1 MRLPKYPQF
10 PLYHLLDNGIRMNRA
25 HKETL
30 QLNLRPLMVGLI
42 AGLLT
47 SQTASA
53 HFQMLH
59 IDDYMRTKGGKITL
73 KMPFTHPSHGGPM
86 MDMGTPALL
95 DVTYKGKTTD
105 LTDKLT
111 PVTWQGTKSK
121 AAAYTA
127 DTKLRGMGDYI
138 FSLTPEPYLETSE
151 DTYIQQF
158 TKTIV
163 NVGGLPTGWNEPLNL
178 TAEIIPDQRPYAI
191 YAGGL
196 FSAVVMA
203 EGKPVSGAE
212 VEVEF
217 FNYDVNEAG
226 DGFGELPYVE
236 YPADNLN
243 ITTVVTDDNG
253 RFFFGVPHEGY
264 WGFAALGVGAKT
276 EYKGKELS
284 QDAVLWI
291 QAHQLKKLR

>member
-10 PLYHLLDNGIRMNRA
+10 PLYHLLDNGMRMNRA
-25 HKETL
+25 HKETI
-30 QLNLRPLMVGLI
+30 QLNLRPLLAGLI
-42 AGLLT
+42 TGLLA

-86 MDMGTPALL
+86 MDMGTSALL

-127 DTKLRGMGDYI
+127 ETKLRGMGDYI

-163 NVGGLPTGWNEPLNL
+163 NVGGLPTGIALVCACLRNAVQNVAWFALSCWRKDAMS
-178 TAEIIPDQRPYAI
+178 TYGVCHSCGRPQYAPTFAVHNI
-191 YAGGL
+191 FAGA
-196 FSAVVMA
+196 SPSTKA
-203 EGKPVSGAE
+203 
-212 VEVEF
+212 
-217 FNYDVNEAG
+217 
-226 DGFGELPYVE
+226 
-236 YPADNLN
+236 
-243 ITTVVTDDNG
+243 
-253 RFFFGVPHEGY
+253 
-264 WGFAALGVGAKT
+264 
-276 EYKGKELS
+276 
-284 QDAVLWI
+284 
-291 QAHQLKKLR
+291 